1 MILNHLWGLYAHPH
15 TEWHTIDER
24 HDSFRNSLTHILIVA
39 LIPPICAYY
48 SAVHIGWSIGVG
60 EPITLTA
67 NSALMLSIAMYVT
80 LIIGV
85 LALSYLV
92 HWMGHT
98 FGSDPSYTTSLELAA
113 YTSTPLFMVGFS
125 AFFPH
130 LWFVMIIGLIGLSYS
145 VYLLYVGVP
154 ILMHIPKEQ
163 GFIYASSVVTVGL
176 VLLVWIG
183 MAAVFRYSSLAA
195 LTASLA
201 APALQVWLNGPSL
214 MTVAVAVMSA
224 LLIWRHAPN
233 IRKLIAG
240 QESKIGQ
247 KA

>member
-1 MILNHLWGLYAHPH
+1 M
-15 TEWHTIDER
+15 TT
-24 HDSFRNSLTHILIVA
+24 LI
-39 LIPPICAYY
+39 
-48 SAVHIGWSIGVG
+48 
-60 EPITLTA
+60 
-67 NSALMLSIAMYVT
+67 
-80 LIIGV
+80 IIGV

-130 LWFVMIIGLIGLSYS
+130 LWFMMIIGLIGLSYS

-176 VLLVWIG
+176 VLLVWVAV
-183 MAAVFRYSSLAA
+183 AAVFRYSSLAA
-195 LTASLA
+195 LVAAVS
-201 APALQVWLNGPSL
+201 APAIQVWGWGQGP
-214 MTVAVAVMSA
+214 MTAGVILMSA
-224 LLIWRHAPN
+224 LLIWRHAAN
-233 IRKLIAG
+233 IRKLLNG
-240 QESKIGQ
+240 QESKLGQ
-247 KA
+247 KAAPPKA